1 MRGKLY
7 REIIVWK
14 EIDDNTVSRFRVFE
28 RLSDHK
34 FFCKQ
39 QDFFHYPIDEKQL
52 KFIEYNA
59 IESLLNGGLRNTIDQ
74 KFDSIEAAIEQFEKD
89 FE

>member
-1 MRGKLY
+1 MKGKLY

-34 FFCKQ
+34 FFCKG
-39 QDFFHYPIDEKQL
+39 QDFFNYPLDEKQFRDL
-52 KFIEYNA
+52 EFYA
-59 IESLLNGGLRNTIDQ
+59 VDFLFQGGLNMRIK
-74 KFDSIEAAIEQFEKD
+74 KFDSIEEAIEQFEKD